1 MGRKPQVDY
10 RKFPFRNI
18 HDPEFAHL
26 KLLLSWVIYFAFY
39 ILTEAYIPY
48 DRCRVIYSP
57 LDDVVP
63 FCEYFVIPYVLWY
76 ALVAGSLLYFL
87 FFDVKCFQSLQKYII
102 ITQIIAMTV
111 YILFPNR
118 QDLRPQS
125 FPRDNIFTQVVSLLY
140 SIDTSTNVCPSM
152 HVAFSVAIASVWVKK
167 DVQWPIKTAIVLFAV
182 TVCFS
187 TVLIKQHSVVDGFAA
202 LVVCLLA
209 EWLVFYK
216 GGGQKKW

>member
-18 HDPEFAHL
+18 YDPKFAHL

-57 LDDVVP
+57 LDDIVP
-63 FCEYFVIPYVLWY
+63 FCEYFVVPYVLWY

-87 FFDVKCFQSLQKYII
+87 LFDVKSFQSLQKYII

-167 DVQWPIKTAIVLFAV
+167 HVKWPIKTAIVLFAV

-209 EWLVFYK
+209 EWRVFYK
-216 GGGQKKW
+216 GGGQQKW